1 MSYSD
6 LIETAIETEQAIM
19 GEAAQGLAED
29 IEGLVLED
37 GEVVKLDREG
47 KEILAEL
54 VDSYK
59 AATGPVAP
67 RMIADNLEGREEG
80 DVELPDSIKE
90 QM

>member
-1 MSYSD
+1 
-6 LIETAIETEQAIM
+6 M
-19 GEAAQGLAED
+19 GEAAEGLAKD
-29 IEGLVLED
+29 IEGLVIED
-37 GEVVKLDREG
+37 GEVVKIERDG

-67 RMIADNLEGREEG
+67 RMIADNIEDRVDD
-80 DVELPDSIKE
+80 DVELPDSLKE